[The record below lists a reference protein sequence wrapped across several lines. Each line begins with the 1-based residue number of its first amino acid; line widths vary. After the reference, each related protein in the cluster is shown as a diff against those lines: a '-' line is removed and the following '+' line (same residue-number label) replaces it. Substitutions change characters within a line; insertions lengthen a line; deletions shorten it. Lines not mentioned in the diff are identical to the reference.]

1 MCNNGRFWRG
11 EVRKL
16 NLLKDVIILHILTEN
31 KGNWKEWDGISIKM
45 MSLNYQN
52 KMKECP
58 K

>member
-1 MCNNGRFWRG
+1 
-11 EVRKL
+11 
-16 NLLKDVIILHILTEN
+16 LKDVIILHILTEN